1 MYSADVKMYKIKQ
14 SFHVVRCV
22 QALNINKFIPFCI
35 YTHLPH
41 GCYCGYI
48 PMFKHAETNK
58 ALCSIDDLV
67 PTISYIYNVH
77 NMLELRTSFEKKK
90 LFILIYFKNNNPS
103 IMKKVVNDKNLAS
116 SFRVVKIRQALDTSK
131 ICTGR

>member
-1 MYSADVKMYKIKQ
+1 
-14 SFHVVRCV
+14 
-22 QALNINKFIPFCI
+22 
-35 YTHLPH
+35 
-41 GCYCGYI
+41 
-48 PMFKHAETNK
+48 MFKHAETNK

-131 ICTGR
+131 ICTGRWITLHW

>member
-22 QALNINKFIPFCI
+22 QALNMNKFIPFCI

-41 GCYCGYI
+41 GCYCEYR

-58 ALCSIDDLV
+58 ALCLIDDLV
-67 PTISYIYNVH
+67 PSISYIYNVH

-90 LFILIYFKNNNPS
+90 IFILIYFKNNNLS
-103 IMKKVVNDKNLAS
+103 NI
-116 SFRVVKIRQALDTSK
+116 
-131 ICTGR
+131 